1 MTGWTGWRWGGN
13 LHQHT
18 WRHHEPHLAPGNPHR
33 ARLAAMAYVVVV
45 IQLGDEGE
53 VAGDLPVVGDLE
65 LLLLQL
71 TELHVLKFKLQSK
84 EKTQTRLAA
93 RRGHMGR
100 PPDSVAAARDGKCPH
115 NVKLPAEDLPRS
127 QAKMSLLI
135 QLLSIR

>member
-1 MTGWTGWRWGGN
+1 MGIYTSTHGDTMNLTWLQVTLTGLGSQPWLT
-13 LHQHT
+13 
-18 WRHHEPHLAPGNPHR
+18 
-33 ARLAAMAYVVVV
+33 VVVV